1 MLLPEFVSISFNLS
15 SAVPD
20 SVTKEK
26 REKEM
31 EGKRGESV
39 SIQFGRTKM
48 NPR

>member
-1 MLLPEFVSISFNLS
+1 MNAGVRRLGVITRVRLYSISFNLS

-31 EGKRGESV
+31 EGKRGE
-39 SIQFGRTKM
+39 TC
-48 NPR
+48 